1 MSKVMFHVYPIRLK
15 SVCDPVVHPSDSVHS
30 GNSSFLYRNRLET
43 MEKVNK
49 NFSGI
54 YYHGKPDLKDNII
67 KYLLVIFSSF
77 VSLFGCMQ
85 IFLKVLLVMCLV

>member
-1 MSKVMFHVYPIRLK
+1 
-15 SVCDPVVHPSDSVHS
+15 
-30 GNSSFLYRNRLET
+30 

-85 IFLKVLLVMCLV
+85 IFLKVLFLYSNVVVLLLTEAQVWNLLCYLSTILIAEQNFL

>member
-1 MSKVMFHVYPIRLK
+1 
-15 SVCDPVVHPSDSVHS
+15 
-30 GNSSFLYRNRLET
+30 